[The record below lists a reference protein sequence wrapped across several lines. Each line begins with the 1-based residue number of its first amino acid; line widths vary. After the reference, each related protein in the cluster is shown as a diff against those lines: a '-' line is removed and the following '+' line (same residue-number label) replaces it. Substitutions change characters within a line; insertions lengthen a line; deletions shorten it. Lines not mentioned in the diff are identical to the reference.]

1 MPEESNTITIARPA
15 GDVFAFLADA
25 ENDKQWRG
33 GVIEMTR
40 TSGQGVG
47 ATYRQIVAGP
57 GGRRIDADVEIT
69 ELIPDQRI
77 AFRTTQGPVRPIGSY
92 DLRAGEGGTVVT
104 FRLAATLGGVK
115 KLMAPMVAK
124 DDEVRGRC
132 AHRAEA
138 GAREPLIGTGR
149 PLIRP

>member
-40 TSGQGVG
+40 TSGQGGG

-69 ELIPDQRI
+69 EFIPGQRI
-77 AFRTTQGPVRPIGSY
+77 AFRTTQGPVRPTGSY
-92 DLRAGEGGTVVT
+92 DLQAGEGGTRGDVPH
-104 FRLAATLGGVK
+104 GGN
-115 KLMAPMVAK
+115 ARWCQEADGADGGE

-132 AHRAEA
+132 AHELKRVLES
-138 GAREPLIGTGR
+138 RS
-149 PLIRP
+149 

>member
-1 MPEESNTITIARPA
+1 MPEESNTITIARPV

-47 ATYRQIVAGP
+47 ARYRQIVAGP

-69 ELIPDQRI
+69 EFVPDRRI
-77 AFRTTQGPVRPIGSY
+77 AFRTTKGPVRPTGSY
-92 DLRAGEGGTVVT
+92 DLQADDGRTVVT
-104 FRLAATLGGVK
+104 FSLAVELGGVK
-115 KLMAPMVAK
+115 KLMAPMVTK
-124 DDEVRGRC
+124 TMKSEVAALTELKRVLESRSQ
-132 AHRAEA
+132 ALAVR
-138 GAREPLIGTGR
+138 
-149 PLIRP
+149 

>member
-1 MPEESNTITIARPA
+1 MPEESNTVTIARPA

-40 TSGQGVG
+40 SSGQGVG
-47 ATYRQIVAGP
+47 TTYRQIVAGP

-69 ELIPDQRI
+69 EFIPDQRI
-77 AFRTTQGPVRPIGSY
+77 AFRTTQGPVRPTGSY
-92 DLRAGEGGTVVT
+92 ELQAGEGGTVVT

-124 DDEVRGRC
+124 TMRSEVAALTELKRVLESRS
-132 AHRAEA
+132 
-138 GAREPLIGTGR
+138 
-149 PLIRP
+149 

>member
-1 MPEESNTITIARPA
+1 MPEESNTITIARPV
-15 GDVFAFLADA
+15 GDVFAFLADG

-40 TSGQGVG
+40 LAGQGVG

-69 ELIPDQRI
+69 EFVPDQRI
-77 AFRTTQGPVRPIGSY
+77 AFRTTKGSVRPTGSY
-92 DLRAGEGGTVVT
+92 DLRAGDGGTVVT
-104 FRLAATLGGVK
+104 FRLAAELGGVK

-124 DDEVRGRC
+124 TMRSEV
-132 AHRAEA
+132 
-138 GAREPLIGTGR
+138 GALTELKRVLESR
-149 PLIRP
+149 S

>member
-40 TSGQGVG
+40 SSGQGVG

-69 ELIPDQRI
+69 EFVPDQRI
-77 AFRTTQGPVRPIGSY
+77 AFRTTKGPVRPTGSY
-92 DLRAGEGGTVVT
+92 ELQAGEGGTVVT

-124 DDEVRGRC
+124 TMRSEVAALTELKRVLESRS
-132 AHRAEA
+132 
-138 GAREPLIGTGR
+138 
-149 PLIRP
+149 

>member
-57 GGRRIDADVEIT
+57 GGRRIDADIEIT
-69 ELIPDQRI
+69 EFVPDQRI
-77 AFRTTQGPVRPIGSY
+77 AFRTTKGPVRPTGSY
-92 DLRAGEGGTVVT
+92 ELQAGEGGTVVT

-124 DDEVRGRC
+124 TMRSEVAALTELKRVLESRS
-132 AHRAEA
+132 
-138 GAREPLIGTGR
+138 
-149 PLIRP
+149 

>member
-1 MPEESNTITIARPA
+1 MPEESNTITIARPV

-40 TSGQGVG
+40 TSGQGAG

-69 ELIPDQRI
+69 EFVPGQRI
-77 AFRTTQGPVRPIGSY
+77 AFRTTKGPVRPTGSY
-92 DLRAGEGGTVVT
+92 DLQAGEGGTVVT
-104 FRLAATLGGVK
+104 FRLAATLGGAK

-124 DDEVRGRC
+124 TMRSEVAALTELKRVLESRS
-132 AHRAEA
+132 
-138 GAREPLIGTGR
+138 
-149 PLIRP
+149 

>member
-1 MPEESNTITIARPA
+1 MPEESNTITIARPV
-15 GDVFAFLADA
+15 GDVFAFLANA

-47 ATYRQIVAGP
+47 TTYRQVVAGP

-69 ELIPDQRI
+69 EFVADQRI
-77 AFRTTQGPVRPIGSY
+77 AFRTTKGPVRPTGSY
-92 DLRAGEGGTVVT
+92 DLHAGDGGTVVT
-104 FRLAATLGGVK
+104 FRLAAELGGVK

-124 DDEVRGRC
+124 TMRSEVAALTELKRVL
-132 AHRAEA
+132 ES
-138 GAREPLIGTGR
+138 R
-149 PLIRP
+149 P